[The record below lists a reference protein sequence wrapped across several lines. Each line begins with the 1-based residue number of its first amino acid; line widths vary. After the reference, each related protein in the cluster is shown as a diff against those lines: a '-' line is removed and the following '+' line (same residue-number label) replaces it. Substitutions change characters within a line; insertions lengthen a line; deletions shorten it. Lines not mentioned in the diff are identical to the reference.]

1 MGSHSECNTTF
12 IERSKVPKNDDLK
25 SQIEYSRYRY
35 TVYMICGISV
45 NGWIN
50 IAYKYIGSEKRSYT
64 AEHVFSFF
72 FSSADYLSLF
82 IVVAGALLPCKSA
95 YRIASA
101 KTNKLCIACC
111 CTWHTKE

>member
-25 SQIEYSRYRY
+25 SQIEYSRY
-35 TVYMICGISV
+35 TVYMMICGISV

-50 IAYKYIGSEKRSYT
+50 IAYKYISGVKSGAT
-64 AEHVFSFF
+64 LLNMFFFF
-72 FSSADYLSLF
+72 FSSDYLSLF
-82 IVVAGALLPCKSA
+82 IVVVGALLPCKSA

>member
-25 SQIEYSRYRY
+25 SQIEYSRYRC

-50 IAYKYIGSEKRSYT
+50 IANINISGVKSGATLLNIYSLL
-64 AEHVFSFF
+64 FF
-72 FSSADYLSLF
+72 LLTISHFLL
-82 IVVAGALLPCKSA
+82 LLPVRYCH
-95 YRIASA
+95 A
-101 KTNKLCIACC
+101 KV
-111 CTWHTKE
+111 HTALPQLRPINYV

>member
-64 AEHVFSFF
+64 AEHVLLFF
-72 FSSADYLSLF
+72 LF
-82 IVVAGALLPCKSA
+82 
-95 YRIASA
+95 
-101 KTNKLCIACC
+101 
-111 CTWHTKE
+111 